1 MTAIARPALLGAEFF
16 PPHDANKMANEGD
29 VVGARQRF
37 LARRPS
43 NLAYLLEKRFGWMN
57 EYIKPG
63 MNAIELGSGA
73 GFLGLFVEA
82 PVALSDVEPRPWTSR
97 IVDAM
102 RIGELGEQF
111 DVVVCSHMIHHLASP
126 MRFFEQLAKA
136 VKPGGVVLIN
146 EIHTSLI
153 MRFLL
158 WAMRHEGYSYDV
170 DVFDKDAIAN
180 DPRDPWGANCAIPQ
194 LLWRDRARFERE
206 VPWFRIQRYELNECL
221 IFPLSGGVIAKTRTV
236 NLPVPV
242 LKAVDALDRVLIG
255 LAPETFAMASRLVL
269 RRVGEERV

>member
-1 MTAIARPALLGAEFF
+1 MSEFARPMLLGGEFF
-16 PPHDANKMANEGD
+16 PDHDANKMANEGD

-37 LARRPS
+37 LAKRPN
-43 NLAYLLEKRFGWMN
+43 NLRYLLEKRFGWMN
-57 EYIKPG
+57 DYIKPG

-102 RIGELGEQF
+102 AIGELGEQF

-126 MRFFEQLAKA
+126 MAFFDQLAKA
-136 VKPGGVVLIN
+136 VKPGGRVLIN
-146 EIHTSLI
+146 EIHTSLS

-158 WAMRHEGYSYDV
+158 WLMKHEGWSYDV
-170 DVFDKDAIAN
+170 DVFDPSAVAN
-180 DPRDPWGANCAIPQ
+180 DPRDPWSANCAIPQ
-194 LLWRDRARFERE
+194 LLWHDRKAFAAA
-206 VPWFRIQRYELNECL
+206 VPQFVIERYELNECL
-221 IFPLSGGVIAKTRTV
+221 VFPLSGGVIAKTKTI
-236 NLPVPV
+236 NLPDPL
-242 LKAVDALDRVLIG
+242 LKAVDWMDSVLIK

-269 RRVGEERV
+269 RRVEAN